1 MAGTETEMFGFAKDE
16 IYRVVE
22 AIAGADPSGSTTI
35 ETEDLPSGQQ
45 PAILVVVLTG
55 RGVDTAQLGAVEPT
69 MQVPA
74 LIMAQ
79 ALTEPAVGYTDN
91 MTAEDERLERRAQ
104 AEQAEGIADHYRGDS
119 CNSPYDR
126 IDADGDGSDE
136 EDGL

>member
-45 PAILVVVLTG
+45 HILRPSNGQPAILVVVLTG

-69 MQVPA
+69 MQ
-74 LIMAQ
+74 
-79 ALTEPAVGYTDN
+79 
-91 MTAEDERLERRAQ
+91 AQ

>member
-1 MAGTETEMFGFAKDE
+1 MAG
-16 IYRVVE
+16 
-22 AIAGADPSGSTTI
+22 I
-35 ETEDLPSGQQ
+35 ETEDLPSGQQHILRPSNGQ